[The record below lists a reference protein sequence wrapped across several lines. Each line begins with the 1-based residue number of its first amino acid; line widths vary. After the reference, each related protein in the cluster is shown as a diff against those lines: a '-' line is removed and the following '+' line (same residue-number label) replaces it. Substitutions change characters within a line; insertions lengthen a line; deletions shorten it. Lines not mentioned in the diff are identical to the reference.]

1 MQRLALVLALSVF
14 LISGF
19 TVSGSPA
26 HAKSEKA
33 QNHPHGDEH
42 ADRPGTPSGGF
53 LDDLDVHVVITSGDI
68 GVLRDYYREHTYEP
82 ASLPPGIA
90 KNLARGKPLP
100 PGIAKRYVAAPLH
113 DRLSPRP
120 DCDWML
126 VGPHVVLVARDT
138 GIVVDIAFDVF

>member
-1 MQRLALVLALSVF
+1 MQRLASALAVSVF
-14 LISGF
+14 LLSG
-19 TVSGSPA
+19 VPA
-26 HAKSEKA
+26 HAKSDKA
-33 QNHPHGDEH
+33 QNHAHGNEDGDRHGD
-42 ADRPGTPSGGF
+42 PSSGF
-53 LDDLDVHVVITSGDI
+53 LDNLDVHVVITNGDI
-68 GVLRDYYREHTYEP
+68 GTIRDYYHEHPYAP